1 MVFPFI
7 LPYRDIY
14 FFKNTY
20 SKFQNDFQNFHEDTE
35 LISQFPVSYL
45 LIRSEKDGIV
55 INQAAAADYSSSL
68 FCLLLCRTKI

>member
-7 LPYRDIY
+7 LPYREIY
-14 FFKNTY
+14 SFKNTY
-20 SKFQNDFQNFHEDTE
+20 SKFQNDFQNFYEDIE

-45 LIRSEKDGIV
+45 LIRSEKDGTV
-55 INQAAAADYSSSL
+55 INQAAAADCPSSL